1 MNLPTWITVSR
12 LLGAPIIL
20 YVLLDPTPTNRWISL
35 FVFLVAAGTD
45 WLDGYLA
52 RRLNQV
58 TDLGKFL
65 DPLVDKLLVLAPLL
79 ALVEMG
85 QIPAW
90 GVFLILVRELAIS
103 GWRVGPALQGGSAIA
118 GANLWGKLKTVVQM
132 TAIALLLAP
141 LPDVWEL
148 PSLTIFWISVGL
160 TWISGL
166 IYLWPR
172 DQGRATKKMEH

>member
-12 LLGAPIIL
+12 LLGVPIIL
-20 YVLLDPTPTNRWISL
+20 YGLLDPTPARRWVALI
-35 FVFLVAAGTD
+35 VFLVAAGTD

-85 QIPAW
+85 QVPAW
-90 GVFLILVRELAIS
+90 GVFLILARELAIA
-103 GWRVGPALQGGSAIA
+103 GWRVNPTLQVGSAIA

-132 TAIALLLAP
+132 ATIALLLAP
-141 LPDVWEL
+141 LPDVWEF
-148 PSLTIFWISVGL
+148 PSLMIFWVSVGL
-160 TWISGL
+160 TWVSGA
-166 IYLWPR
+166 IYLCPQKAFNR
-172 DQGRATKKMEH
+172 Q

>member
-12 LLGAPIIL
+12 LLGVPFLL
-20 YVLLDPTPTNRWISL
+20 YFLHQPTSQSRWISL
-35 FVFLVAAGTD
+35 IIFLIAAGTD

-79 ALVEMG
+79 MLIELG

-90 GVFLILVRELAIS
+90 GVFLILGRELAIA
-103 GWRVGPALQGGSAIA
+103 GWRVNQTTIS
-118 GANLWGKLKTVVQM
+118 GANIWGKLKTVSQIA
-132 TAIALLLAP
+132 AIALLIAP
-141 LPDVWEL
+141 LPTDWR
-148 PSLTIFWISVGL
+148 SLSLLAFWISVAL
-160 TWISGL
+160 TLISGG
-166 IYLWPR
+166 IYLMPQNER
-172 DQGRATKKMEH
+172 SS